1 MFHKL
6 DMYIGLR
13 ATVLLGMRRGAANSL
28 KFVGFLRF
36 MFARSVFGRFVYY
49 LFGADTVCS

>member
-1 MFHKL
+1 
-6 DMYIGLR
+6 MYIGLR
-13 ATVLLGMRRGAANSL
+13 ATVLLGMRRGAASSL

-36 MFARSVFGRFVYY
+36 IFARSVLGRSVY